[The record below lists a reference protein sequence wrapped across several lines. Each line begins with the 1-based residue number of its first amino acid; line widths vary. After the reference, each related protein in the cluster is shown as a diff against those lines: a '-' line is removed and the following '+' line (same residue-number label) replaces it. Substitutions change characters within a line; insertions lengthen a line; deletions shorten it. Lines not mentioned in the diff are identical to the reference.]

1 MGTVLEFT
9 VGPRLYYS
17 IDSTSNSLLVPA
29 DLLIP
34 PFFKLVRASDIPT
47 TLRTSALSLLADCV
61 NTYSLAVLAYAEDLA
76 GAMVDLL
83 QTESVPVKQDDIGKG
98 EIPKQEE
105 NSEESI
111 SSESQ
116 QRMDTMDNTPTAK
129 NSKFPPLRRA
139 ALHFL
144 GLLAREAT
152 QYSCESLSK
161 TTLLSQEVIQR
172 ARVTLAY
179 ISSTDVDSVVRV
191 MAREVHEGLEELV
204 KARLGL

>member
-1 MGTVLEFT
+1 
-9 VGPRLYYS
+9 
-17 IDSTSNSLLVPA
+17 
-29 DLLIP
+29 
-34 PFFKLVRASDIPT
+34 
-47 TLRTSALSLLADCV
+47 V

-83 QTESVPVKQDDIGKG
+83 QTESVPVKQDDIDKG
-98 EIPKQEE
+98 EKPKQEG
-105 NSEESI
+105 NSEENI

-116 QRMDTMDNTPTAK
+116 QRLDTMDNTPTTK

-152 QYSCESLSK
+152 QYSCESFSK